1 MICDLLRLASF
12 TQRVFGVRPCCSM
25 HQNFIFLMT
34 NQCAIV
40 YNITFFFFTHPLGFC
55 LLALVSN
62 AAVNVPEW
70 VFVWVPIFN
79 SFLVYI
85 PRSGIAE
92 SCGNFIFNFFEK
104 PYQTVFQSSYSIL
117 HSHQKWT
124 RVSISPEPLQYLF
137 SAFLE
142 YGYPS
147 GCEVVSPCD
156 FHWHF
161 PPPHPTSLFSKRRG
175 AIWSSWLLWLL
186 RSSLMAKKLE
196 ASMGRE
202 VCWYTSS
209 WILNQC
215 KLCGRPFGNIPHWNY
230 RCAPPVTQ
238 QFQG

>member
-1 MICDLLRLASF
+1 MSICLS
-12 TQRVFGVRPCCSM
+12 T
-25 HQNFIFLMT
+25 NF
-34 NQCAIV
+34 Q
-40 YNITFFFFTHPLGFC
+40 FFFGIYIHLGVE
-55 LLALVSN
+55 LLNHVVILYLIFWRNHIKLFSK
-62 AAVNVPEW
+62 AVTA
-70 VFVWVPIFN
+70 F
-79 SFLVYI
+79 YI
-85 PRSGIAE
+85 PTSNGQE
-92 SCGNFIFNFFEK
+92 
-104 PYQTVFQSSYSIL
+104 FQFL
-117 HSHQKWT
+117 Q
-124 RVSISPEPLQYLF
+124 SPSNTCFQ
-137 SAFLE
+137 FLE

-196 ASMGRE
+196 ASIGRE

-230 RCAPPVTQ
+230 RCTPPVTQ
-238 QFQG
+238 QFQD